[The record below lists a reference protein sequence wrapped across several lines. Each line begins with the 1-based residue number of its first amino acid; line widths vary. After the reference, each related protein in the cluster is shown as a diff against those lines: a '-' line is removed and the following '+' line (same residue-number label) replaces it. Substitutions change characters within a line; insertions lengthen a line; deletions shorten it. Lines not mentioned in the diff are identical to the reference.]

1 MTEPTAK
8 TPKRTISIRL
18 GDDLL
23 DRLDRNATQYG
34 VTRTEI
40 IESILLGAIDSWSP
54 APVPPETVSG
64 AIEDIR
70 LELAEIFERLD
81 RLDRVAAAPTETP
94 TETEPAIVTE
104 TQTETTET
112 LTTGQLCDRYGWTTK
127 NAARSAKRLGWVPVG
142 KSGRETVWRNTP
154 QYDA

>member
-1 MTEPTAK
+1 MTSQNK

-23 DRLDRNATQYG
+23 DRLDRNATQYA
-34 VTRTEI
+34 VSRTEI
-40 IESILLGAIDSWSP
+40 IESILQQAIDTWSP
-54 APVPPETVSG
+54 AAAPVPPETVSG

-70 LELAEIFERLD
+70 LELTEIFERLD
-81 RLDRVAAAPTETP
+81 RLDRVAAAAAPTPTP
-94 TETEPAIVTE
+94 TETEPAIIAAAP
-104 TQTETTET
+104 TET
-112 LTTGQLCDRYGWTTK
+112 LTTGQLCDRYGWTMK